1 MYRFLHLLLYY
12 NIVFRR
18 MKTDVIKV
26 NEVLVLKW
34 KKSCLYTSMNFF
46 SESNAIHNMSQE
58 NKTPH
63 TKNSDYHNKS
73 SVAYNR

>member
-46 SESNAIHNMSQE
+46 SESNAIHNMS
-58 NKTPH
+58 
-63 TKNSDYHNKS
+63 
-73 SVAYNR
+73 